1 VTGPDRLIRRLEQ
14 ALATMDPTARTVFLA
29 HRLDGL
35 PYDRIATRLGL
46 SITQVERHLA
56 AAILHIDRTLI
67 AIEAQERD

>member
-1 VTGPDRLIRRLEQ
+1 MTRPDLLIRRLEQ
-14 ALATMDPTARTVFLA
+14 AMATMDASSRAVFLA

-35 PYDRIATRLGL
+35 PYDQIATRLGL